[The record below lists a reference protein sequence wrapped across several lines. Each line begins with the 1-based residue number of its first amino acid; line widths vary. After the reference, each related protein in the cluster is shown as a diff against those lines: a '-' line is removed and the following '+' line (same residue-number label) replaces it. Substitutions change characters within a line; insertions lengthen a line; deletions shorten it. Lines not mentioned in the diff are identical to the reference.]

1 MSRFALYNFFSLR
14 PSPSTEQDP
23 SVKKIIKGFALA
35 IIFVILLFLFVN
47 NQNTR
52 DIKIVKI
59 AGENIKVDLAQ
70 TPNAQAQGLSGRSML
85 KNDGGMLFVFDHS
98 DKYSFWMKDMNF
110 HIDIIWLDQNMKVVY
125 IKKNATPESYP
136 DSFTPNQN
144 AKYVLEV
151 ISGFSDKHNLKT
163 GDNAEFASQ

>member
-70 TPNAQAQGLSGRSML
+70 TPDARAQGLSGRSML

-98 DKYSFWMKDMNF
+98 DKYSFWMKDM
-110 HIDIIWLDQNMKVVY
+110 
-125 IKKNATPESYP
+125 
-136 DSFTPNQN
+136 
-144 AKYVLEV
+144 
-151 ISGFSDKHNLKT
+151 
-163 GDNAEFASQ
+163 